1 MGVVCPCNFY
11 HSVNCKFIFASLTLL
26 SRVYIKVFIPFH
38 FQTQVGNFLF
48 MVLQTLCLIDI
59 TGCMCRSLDKRA
71 ACSKLWKA
79 CQVVVAILVLGLWV
93 IMAIV
98 IFISHGRQ
106 EVSNTYLLFCS
117 LLGAKPC
124 WSSPIPK
131 KPEKLRQQNGV
142 SACVPVC

>member
-1 MGVVCPCNFY
+1 
-11 HSVNCKFIFASLTLL
+11 
-26 SRVYIKVFIPFH
+26 
-38 FQTQVGNFLF
+38 

-106 EVSNTYLLFCS
+106 EVSNICSFARYLGQNPVGQ
-117 LLGAKPC
+117 LLSHALLAIHCLWIFFAQLNQVQYNFLLMCIGDLKQYETQEDTKC
-124 WSSPIPK
+124 YVV
-131 KPEKLRQQNGV
+131 R
-142 SACVPVC
+142 